1 MIGGPSRRE
10 ALSGSQTLMRVK
22 DRRGDPKCKYL
33 KTRPM
38 TAGFLPG
45 KHRSLVLVVVAV
57 VVMMIK
63 CDAIFLELQYTKNC
77 R

>member
-1 MIGGPSRRE
+1 MQIFKNK
-10 ALSGSQTLMRVK
+10 A
-22 DRRGDPKCKYL
+22 
-33 KTRPM
+33 M